1 MDIIADTYRENFLKN
16 NERDSRGVSNKVII
30 CSTSSRIP
38 RNVTEF
44 LKNGDDK
51 TRLIEL
57 IKDELIK
64 SSQEML
70 SSEMIYFSLD
80 GVCLK
85 ITRDTVT
92 EETQLSSNQEE
103 ADAKLLLHAN
113 HVLHENQN
121 QNVILRS
128 PSGDVDINI
137 LCLAMFPLQIRRMW
151 LDYGTVDHRH
161 ILKLNSI
168 DMDDEKKLALLG
180 FHAATGNDYVSFF
193 FHRRKEKLWKIVEKY
208 SHFTTIFANLGNA

>member
-1 MDIIADTYRENFLKN
+1 MDIIADTYRENSLKN

-30 CSTSSRIP
+30 RSASSRIP
-38 RNVTEF
+38 RNFTEF
-44 LKNGDDK
+44 LKNGDNK

-64 SSQEML
+64 NSQEILELL
-70 SSEMIYFSLD
+70 SSKMIYFSID

-85 ITRDTVT
+85 ITRDTLT

-103 ADAKLLLHAN
+103 ADTKLLHHVN

-121 QNVILRS
+121 QNVVLRS
-128 PSGDVDINI
+128 PSGEVDINI
-137 LCLAMFPLQIRRMW
+137 LCLAMFPLQTERMW
-151 LDYGTVDHRH
+151 VNYGTGDHRH
-161 ILKLNSI
+161 VFKLNSI

-180 FHAATGNDYVSFF
+180 FYATTGNDYVSSFF
-193 FHRRKEKLWKIVEKY
+193 RRGKEK
-208 SHFTTIFANLGNA
+208 S